1 MDVTTGKGPAPVAEG
16 EPLQTLQASTAY
28 RSALLVALGY
38 VVVATVWIFLSDLVL
53 LTIPSD
59 SSWLLFVSL
68 LKGWSF
74 VLVTGGL
81 LYVLLRQHARR
92 ILDAERAYRIAVER
106 AEQQKR
112 LFFQNTIT
120 AITEGKML
128 VRSPGALAAMP
139 TPPQMEEDVVS
150 AAQASGVREKI
161 REAALA
167 AGIRD
172 ERAADLVVAAGEA
185 ITNAIK
191 HANGGRVSVHVGAD
205 CVWVRVTDHGPGIAD
220 LMLPRVVLERGYSTK
235 PSLGMGYT
243 LMLALSD
250 RLYLTTGPTGTTVV
264 LEMCRREGKAA
275 TVAAIPDRTPL
286 VDAL

>member
-1 MDVTTGKGPAPVAEG
+1 MAEG
-16 EPLQTLQASTAY
+16 EPLETLQARTAY
-28 RSALLVALGY
+28 RSALQVALGY
-38 VVVATVWIFLSDLVL
+38 VVVATVWIFVSDLVL

-59 SSWLLFVSL
+59 SSWRFRVSL

-81 LYVLLRQHARR
+81 LYVLLRHHAGR
-92 ILDAERAYRIAVER
+92 ILEAERTYRTAVER

-120 AITEGKML
+120 AVTEGKML

-139 TPPQMEEDVVS
+139 APPQMEAEVNS
-150 AAQASGVREKI
+150 AAQASQVRERI
-161 REAALA
+161 RDVALA
-167 AGIRD
+167 AGIHG

-185 ITNAIK
+185 LTNAIK
-191 HANGGRVSVHVGAD
+191 HANGGKVSVHVGAD
-205 CVWVRVTDHGPGIAD
+205 CIWVRVADQGPGIAD

-275 TVAAIPDRTPL
+275 SIAAIPDHTPAAEPL
-286 VDAL
+286 